1 MCKLVAAADKLSTL
15 IVLLGAHADVTVG
28 RNLKLLEGG
37 HSQQGRHVDG
47 NLHSRHAAEDCALRD
62 SGKVGSTARQ
72 LRRSTVVANRIAK
85 AADAQ
90 HTVGELNHGINPI
103 LGHSEGDCLCSG
115 CRGHLILVGLAIR
128 HSDALGGLL
137 VSQEAAE
144 IVDAGQLACGMIES
158 GILHGDLVAR
168 LHHSDDLVIHGNVA
182 VAGFGSHH
190 LIDTLSSIIGQT
202 DDVAALDKM

>member
-1 MCKLVAAADKLSTL
+1 MVA
-15 IVLLGAHADVTVG
+15 H
-28 RNLKLLEGG
+28 
-37 HSQQGRHVDG
+37 
-47 NLHSRHAAEDCALRD
+47 
-62 SGKVGSTARQ
+62 
-72 LRRSTVVANRIAK
+72 RIAES
-85 AADAQ
+85 ADAK
-90 HTVGELNHGINPI
+90 HAVGELNHGINPI
-103 LGHSEGDCLCSG
+103 LRHSEGDGLCG
-115 CRGHLILVGLAIR
+115 GRRGHLILVALAIR

-144 IVDAGQLACGMIES
+144 VVDAGQFASGMIET
-158 GILHGDLVAR
+158 GILYGNLVAR